1 MPAAYETMIDVAVFE
16 VRWLCRA
23 EQWLD
28 MTGIY
33 YLELFPRGKALMST
47 RSQAEE
53 DTESSVHHVYPAG
66 VLVSSLKTF
75 VNYFPPR
82 YHRKPVWSVLL

>member
-1 MPAAYETMIDVAVFE
+1 MPAAYKTMIDVAVFE
-16 VRWLCRA
+16 ARWLCRA

-47 RSQAEE
+47 TSFQAEE
-53 DTESSVHHVYPAG
+53 DTEPSV
-66 VLVSSLKTF
+66 
-75 VNYFPPR
+75 
-82 YHRKPVWSVLL
+82 